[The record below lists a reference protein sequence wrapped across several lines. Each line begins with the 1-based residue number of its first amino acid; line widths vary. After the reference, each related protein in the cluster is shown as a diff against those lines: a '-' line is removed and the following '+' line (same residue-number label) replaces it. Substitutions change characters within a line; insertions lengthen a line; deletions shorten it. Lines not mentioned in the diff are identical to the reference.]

1 MKEMIYT
8 PTRQKAEILHK
19 DELNGF
25 EYFIVSFGTHP
36 CCYIKIPEKHEL
48 FGLSYDDVYES
59 GYDVPCHG
67 GLTYSDDHLL
77 EEEKG
82 WYIGWDYAHLGDYS
96 PMLEPYGTKYSIS
109 MLIAEVVEV
118 ICHL

>member
-36 CCYIKIPEKHEL
+36 CCYIKIPEEHEL
-48 FGLSYDDVYES
+48 FGLSYDDIYES

-67 GLTYSDDHLL
+67 GLTYSEDHLL
-77 EEEKG
+77 KEEKG

-96 PMLEPYGTKYSIS
+96 PMMEPYGTK
-109 MLIAEVVEV
+109 
-118 ICHL
+118 